1 MKLFLLNTL
10 ENKKSR
16 KIGLIFLG
24 FFCNFLHISKAGQK
38 KRKMWNSIGLILART
53 GPTTQETRARPR
65 PRWWLYRKAL
75 RVLANWEQVLLL
87 FHRVADSLQKCPPVS
102 IPSQREVHDG
112 GGRREAPASTC
123 TG

>member
-1 MKLFLLNTL
+1 MKLFLLNSR
-10 ENKKSR
+10 ENKKAR

-38 KRKMWNSIGLILART
+38 KKKENVGNSIGLILART

-75 RVLANWEQVLLL
+75 RVLANWEPALLL
-87 FHRVADSLQKCPPVS
+87 CL
-102 IPSQREVHDG
+102 
-112 GGRREAPASTC
+112 
-123 TG
+123 